1 MVSNEKDFYS
11 VVTYSIKN
19 TQLDDIEVLPG
30 DEHIIPAGESSSYC
44 LKKNSFLFVT
54 RTTQQAIIEKHL
66 NNISSNSNKVKIVK
80 NLSENQ
86 KQEVQHDKKQNWKLL
101 ENVRQIIKRTDTPQR
116 VNKSNADQNKEP
128 RKKVIILVDLIVKGL
143 NENDLSKNLNVKVQ
157 SFLGYT
163 TEDVNL
169 TQ

>member
-1 MVSNEKDFYS
+1 MVSNEKDFYR

-19 TQLDDIEVLPG
+19 TQLDDIEILPG

-54 RTTQQAIIEKHL
+54 RTTQQTIIEKHL

-86 KQEVQHDKKQNWKLL
+86 KQEVQHEEKQH
-101 ENVRQIIKRTDTPQR
+101 
-116 VNKSNADQNKEP
+116 
-128 RKKVIILVDLIVKGL
+128 
-143 NENDLSKNLNVKVQ
+143 
-157 SFLGYT
+157 
-163 TEDVNL
+163 
-169 TQ
+169 

>member
-1 MVSNEKDFYS
+1 M
-11 VVTYSIKN
+11 
-19 TQLDDIEVLPG
+19 
-30 DEHIIPAGESSSYC
+30 
-44 LKKNSFLFVT
+44 
-54 RTTQQAIIEKHL
+54 
-66 NNISSNSNKVKIVK
+66 KIVK

-143 NENDLSKNLNVKVQ
+143 NEYDLSKNLNVKVQ